1 MSKEI
6 LAPTNAPKAIGPYS
20 AGVKVGNMVFTAG
33 QIPLNPE
40 TMKVEAETI
49 EEQTHQALKNLQ
61 AVLEEGGS
69 SLANVVKTTVFLS
82 DLSNYAAV
90 NAIYGEYFTESY
102 PARSAIQ
109 VAALPLGVMV
119 EIEAIGLVTE

>member
-20 AGVKVGNMVFTAG
+20 AGIKVGNMVFTAG

-40 TMKVEAETI
+40 TMKVEADTI
-49 EEQTHQALKNLQ
+49 EAQTHQALQNLK

-69 SLANVVKTTVFLS
+69 SLGNVIKTTVFMA
-82 DLSNYAAV
+82 DLGQYAAM
-90 NAIYGEYFTESY
+90 NAIYAEYFTDNP
-102 PARSAIQ
+102 PARSAVQ

-119 EIEAIGLVTE
+119 EIEAIGLVE